1 MPVLLFAI
9 LLGVVQ
15 GLTEFLPVSS
25 SGHLVLFQ
33 QVFGHGIMGIEDHVA
48 FDLVLHVG
56 TLLPVVVM
64 YRSDIA
70 AIFRDLSGDGPFMER
85 SGLRLAIW
93 VVVGSVPTG
102 IIGIL
107 FKDVFEQPVHH
118 HTHGGVA
125 FGLTAVLLWR
135 TRSLTDRSR
144 SILEM
149 SWHDALIIGLAQG
162 IAITPGISRSG
173 TTIAVALMLGL
184 RRELAARFSFLLSIP
199 AILGAFLLKA
209 KDFDFGSSQALLP
222 LAVGFT
228 AAAVSGWGALV
239 LLLRL
244 VRSGDFSR
252 FAYYLAPLS
261 ILAIGYGLFGPG
273 AGSEAIAPLTS
284 PRPQLTRD
292 GHCTGVAQLVEQRIP
307 NPQVRGSSPRARAIF
322 EALVFTRASFCWWV
336 NFLVWICEIRL
347 VPNGNVGIMAGRS
360 EEPWPSIPTSSLRS
374 PASGAAVHAA
384 ARQHR
389 PGVPGRARRPPHARG
404 GPRRFGVVDS
414 AAQRRGPR
422 PYLWQRLRVFHLSCL
437 HSVGTGLDQ

>member
-33 QVFGHGIMGIEDHVA
+33 QVFGHGIMGLEDHVA

-56 TLLPVVVM
+56 TLLPVVLM

-70 AIFRDLSGDGPFMER
+70 TIFRDLSGDGPLMER

-93 VVVGSVPTG
+93 VVLGSIPTG

-107 FKDVFEQPVHH
+107 FKDVFEQLFTTTLTV
-118 HTHGGVA
+118 GVA
-125 FGLTAVLLWR
+125 FGLTAILLWR
-135 TRSLTDRSR
+135 TRSLTERSR

-184 RRELAARFSFLLSIP
+184 RRDLAARFSFLLSIP
-199 AILGAFLLKA
+199 AILGAFVLKA
-209 KDFDFGSSQALLP
+209 KDFDFASSQALLP
-222 LAVGFT
+222 LAVGF
-228 AAAVSGWGALV
+228 AAAAISGWGALV

-273 AGSEAIAPLTS
+273 GW
-284 PRPQLTRD
+284 
-292 GHCTGVAQLVEQRIP
+292 
-307 NPQVRGSSPRARAIF
+307 F
-322 EALVFTRASFCWWV
+322 
-336 NFLVWICEIRL
+336 
-347 VPNGNVGIMAGRS
+347 
-360 EEPWPSIPTSSLRS
+360 
-374 PASGAAVHAA
+374 
-384 ARQHR
+384 
-389 PGVPGRARRPPHARG
+389 
-404 GPRRFGVVDS
+404 
-414 AAQRRGPR
+414 
-422 PYLWQRLRVFHLSCL
+422 
-437 HSVGTGLDQ
+437 